1 MGALFAGSECVIEKA
16 RAKHDMY
23 NSIYA
28 GELAH
33 RHRLD
38 TRTAFCCAASCKGLN
53 RSRHQLPSIQF
64 PD

>member
-28 GELAH
+28 GTSLEWNPLTSCSTC
-33 RHRLD
+33 LD
-38 TRTAFCCAASCKGLN
+38 Q
-53 RSRHQLPSIQF
+53 H
-64 PD
+64 